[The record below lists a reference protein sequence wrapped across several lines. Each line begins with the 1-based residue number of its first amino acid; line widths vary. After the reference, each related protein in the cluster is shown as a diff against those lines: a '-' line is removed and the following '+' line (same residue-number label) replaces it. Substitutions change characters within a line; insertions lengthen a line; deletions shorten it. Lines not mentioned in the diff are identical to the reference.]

1 MLTFW
6 MSMQT
11 CLIYLHILFSTP
23 LKDSWF
29 SFASGW
35 MIVLTSLYS
44 VSGIH
49 ANVIVLLHYFV
60 GKLIVFPG

>member
-1 MLTFW
+1 
-6 MSMQT
+6 MSMQI

-49 ANVIVLLHYFV
+49 ANVIVLLRYLLV
-60 GKLIVFPG
+60 S